1 MKILEKQKF
10 FGYLSQ
16 RTSIFEGTIK
26 DNIVF
31 EKHDLDENKLKNVLE
46 VSLVNEF
53 LDTLSCN
60 IDSNINSLGYSISGG
75 QMQRVALARV
85 LYSNPSILI
94 MDEALG
100 QMNIDLQIAIIKSL
114 KKQKEIK
121 NIINISHNSIDPN
134 LFDREINL
142 D

>member
-1 MKILEKQKF
+1 M
-10 FGYLSQ
+10 
-16 RTSIFEGTIK
+16 
-26 DNIVF
+26 
-31 EKHDLDENKLKNVLE
+31 
-46 VSLVNEF
+46 
-53 LDTLSCN
+53 SCN
-60 IDSNINSLGYSISGG
+60 IDSNINSLDTQYPGPNAKI
-75 QMQRVALARV
+75 ALARV